1 MKKLRILFQYFLTL
15 MTTSYSQYSAKGDLI
30 WLMLRPWIFIPRVLY
45 ILLTFIFLFLRIL
58 FQGNSK
64 NKNVQKNLSKYLF
77 DVITDLGPCFIKLG
91 QALSTR
97 PDLVRQDWLTE
108 LTNLQDNLPAFDHK
122 IAVKIIEEELGAP
135 PTELFD
141 EFPESPIASA
151 SLGQVYK
158 TKTKNN
164 TYVAVKVQRPN
175 LYFLIRRDVVIL
187 RFIGTFFSPFLPLNI
202 GVGIGEIIDE
212 FGKALFDEI
221 DYEKEGENALKFAN
235 LFKNNPN
242 VFIPKFEK
250 EFSSKRIITTS
261 WIDGVKLRDRAL
273 LEENNLVPSS
283 FIKTCVISGLQQ
295 LFEYGYFHAD
305 PHPGNMF
312 ALKGG
317 NADYGNLAYVDFGM
331 MDTITNSDRLT
342 LIKAIVHIINDEYY
356 LLAKDFQKLG
366 FLTKEQDLQKLVVPL
381 KEVLGGSFGA
391 EVGTFNLKNVT
402 DKFSK
407 LMYSYPFRV
416 PSRFALII
424 RAVVSQEGLALRL
437 DPEFKILKIA
447 YPYIA
452 KKLLTDNSE
461 EILEI
466 LLEVVFD
473 KKGQIQIEKVESL
486 LNILFK
492 DSQNINS
499 DLIPVANAGLKLIA
513 SNKGSEV
520 RKNLLLSLI
529 KDDKLELTDAKKLL
543 SLIRDTFSPLNIA
556 KSAFQNIIS
565 PI

>member
-1 MKKLRILFQYFLTL
+1 MG
-15 MTTSYSQYSAKGDLI
+15 TSYSKYSPKGDMI
-30 WLMLRPWIFIPRVLY
+30 WLILRPWILLPRVLY
-45 ILLTFIFLFLRIL
+45 ILLTLIFLLVRIL
-58 FQGNSK
+58 FQGNSNSK
-64 NKNVQKNLSKYLF
+64 SVQKNLSKYLF

-108 LTNLQDNLPAFDHK
+108 LTNLQDNLPPFNHK
-122 IAVKIIEEELGAP
+122 IALKIIEDELGLPAN
-135 PTELFD
+135 ELFD
-141 EFPESPIASA
+141 YFPDEPIASA
-151 SLGQVYK
+151 SLGIVYK
-158 TKTKNN
+158 ARKKNN
-164 TYVAVKVQRPN
+164 NFCAVKVQRPN
-175 LYFLIRRDVVIL
+175 LYFLIRRDIVIL
-187 RFIGTFFSPFLPLNI
+187 KILATTFGSFLPLNI

-221 DYEKEGENALKFAN
+221 DYEQEGKNALKFAD
-235 LFKNNPN
+235 LFKFNPN
-242 VFIPKFEK
+242 VFIPKLEK
-250 EFSSKRIITTS
+250 DFSSKRVITTS
-261 WIDGVKLRDRAL
+261 WIDGVKLRDREI
-273 LEENNLVPSS
+273 LEQNNLIPSS
-283 FIKTCVISGLQQ
+283 YIRTCVISGLQQ

-317 NADYGNLAYVDFGM
+317 TLDNGHLAYVDFGM

-342 LIKAIVHIINDEYY
+342 LIKAIVHLINQEY
-356 LLAKDFQKLG
+356 LLMAKDFQKLG
-366 FLTKEQDLQKLVVPL
+366 FLTKEQDLEQLVEPL
-381 KEVLGGSFGA
+381 KEVLGGAFGA
-391 EVGTFNLKNVT
+391 EVGNFNLKNVT

-452 KKLLTDNSE
+452 KKLLTDNSD
-461 EILEI
+461 EIVNI

-473 KKGQIQIEKVESL
+473 NEGRIQIDKLESL
-486 LNILFK
+486 LNTLFK
-492 DSQNINS
+492 DTENINA
-499 DLIPVANAGLKLIA
+499 DLIPVANAGLKLIV

-520 RKNLLLSLI
+520 RKNLLLSLV
-529 KDDKLELTDAKKLL
+529 KDDRLEFKDAEKLL
-543 SLIRDTFSPLNIA
+543 ILLRDTFSPLKLA
-556 KSAFQNIIS
+556 KSVVQNIIS
-565 PI
+565 PA

>member
-1 MKKLRILFQYFLTL
+1 
-15 MTTSYSQYSAKGDLI
+15 MTRYYSQYSAKGDLI
-30 WLMLRPWIFIPRVLY
+30 WLILRPWIFIPRVLY
-45 ILLTFIFLFLRIL
+45 ILLTFVFLFLRIL

-122 IAVKIIEEELGAP
+122 IALKIIEDELGAP
-135 PTELFD
+135 PNELFD

-158 TKTKNN
+158 AKTKIN

-187 RFIGTFFSPFLPLNI
+187 RFLATFLSPTLPLNI

-221 DYEKEGENALKFAN
+221 DYEKEGENALKFSN
-235 LFKNNPN
+235 LFKDNPN
-242 VFIPKFEK
+242 VFIPKLEK
-250 EFSSKRIITTS
+250 KYSSKKIITTS

-273 LEENNLVPSS
+273 LEENNLVPAS

-317 NADYGNLAYVDFGM
+317 NADNGNLAYVDFGM

-366 FLTKEQDLQKLVVPL
+366 FLTKEQNLHKLVEPL
-381 KEVLGGSFGA
+381 KDVLGGSLSA
-391 EVGTFNLKNVT
+391 EVGNFNLKNVT

-452 KKLLTDNSE
+452 KKLLTDNSD

-473 KKGQIQIEKVESL
+473 KKGRIQIEKVESL

-492 DSQNINS
+492 DSENINS
-499 DLIPVANAGLKLIA
+499 DLIPVANAGLKLFV
-513 SNKGSEV
+513 SKKGSEV

-529 KDDKLELTDAKKLL
+529 KDDKLEFTDAKKLL
-543 SLIRDTFSPLNIA
+543 GLIRDTFSPLNIA
-556 KSAFQNIIS
+556 KSAVQNIIS
-565 PI
+565 TV

>member
-1 MKKLRILFQYFLTL
+1 MAIPYPK
-15 MTTSYSQYSAKGDLI
+15 YSAKGDLI
-30 WLMLRPWIFIPRVLY
+30 WLILRPWIFIPRVLY
-45 ILLTFIFLFLRIL
+45 ILLTLIFLLVRLL

-64 NKNVQKNLSKYLF
+64 NINVQKNLSKYLF
-77 DVITDLGPCFIKLG
+77 DVITSLGPCFIKLG

-97 PDLVRQDWLTE
+97 PDLIRQDWLTE
-108 LTNLQDNLPAFDHK
+108 LTNLQDNLPPFEHK
-122 IAVKIIEEELGAP
+122 IALKIIEEELGASAD
-135 PTELFD
+135 ELFD
-141 EFPESPIASA
+141 DFPIKPVASA

-158 TKTKNN
+158 AKIKNN
-164 TYVAVKVQRPN
+164 TYCAVKVQRPN
-175 LYFLIRRDVVIL
+175 LYFLVRRDIVIL
-187 RFIGTFFSPFLPLNI
+187 RILATTFSTFLPFNI

-221 DYEKEGENALKFAN
+221 DYEKEGINALKFAE
-235 LFKNNPN
+235 LFKSNPN

-250 EFSSKRIITTS
+250 DFSSKRVITTS
-261 WIDGVKLRDRAL
+261 WIDGIKLRDRSI
-273 LEENNLVPSS
+273 LEQNNLIPSS

-317 NADYGNLAYVDFGM
+317 TADSGHLAYIDFGM
-331 MDTITNSDRLT
+331 MDTITNTDRLT
-342 LIKAIVHIINDEYY
+342 LIKAIVHIINEEYF
-356 LLAKDFQKLG
+356 LLGKDFQKLG
-366 FLTKEQDLQKLVVPL
+366 FLTKEQDLEELVGPL

-391 EVGTFNLKNVT
+391 EVGNFNLKNVT

-437 DPEFKILKIA
+437 DPEFKILKVA

-452 KKLLTDNSE
+452 KKLLTDNSD

-473 KKGQIQIEKVESL
+473 KRGRIQIEKVESL
-486 LNILFK
+486 LNILFQDPK
-492 DSQNINS
+492 NISS
-499 DLIPVANAGLKLIA
+499 DLIPVANAGLKLFV
-513 SNKGSEV
+513 SKKGSEV
-520 RKNLLLSLI
+520 RKSLLLSII
-529 KDDKLELTDAKKLL
+529 KDDKLEFKDAKKLL
-543 SLIRDTFSPLNIA
+543 VLIRDTFSPLNIA
-556 KSAFQNIIS
+556 KSAVQNIVS
-565 PI
+565 PA

>member
-1 MKKLRILFQYFLTL
+1 
-15 MTTSYSQYSAKGDLI
+15 MTRSYSQYSAKGDLI
-30 WLMLRPWIFIPRVLY
+30 WLILRPWIFIPRVLY

-64 NKNVQKNLSKYLF
+64 NKNAQKNLSKYIF

-108 LTNLQDNLPAFDHK
+108 LTNLQDNLPAFDHE
-122 IAVKIIEEELGAP
+122 IALKIISEEFGEPAN
-135 PTELFD
+135 ELFD
-141 EFPESPIASA
+141 EFPDSPVASA

-158 TKTKNN
+158 AKIKNKNN
-164 TYVAVKVQRPN
+164 YVAVKVQRPN

-187 RFIGTFFSPFLPLNI
+187 RFLATFLSPFLPLNI

-221 DYEKEGENALKFAN
+221 DYQKEAENAMRFAN
-235 LFKNNPN
+235 LFKENPN
-242 VFIPKFEK
+242 IFIPKLEK
-250 EFSSKRIITTS
+250 QFSSKRVITTS

-273 LEENNLVPSS
+273 LEENNLIPAS

-295 LFEYGYFHAD
+295 LFEFGYFHAD

-317 NADYGNLAYVDFGM
+317 NADCGNLAYVDFGM

-342 LIKAIVHIINDEYY
+342 LIKAIVHIINEEYY
-356 LLAKDFQKLG
+356 LLAEDFQKLG
-366 FLTKEQDLQKLVVPL
+366 FLTKEQDLQQLVEPL
-381 KEVLGGSFGA
+381 KKVLGGSLGA
-391 EVGTFNLKNVT
+391 EVGNFNLKNVT

-473 KKGQIQIEKVESL
+473 NKGRIQIEKVESL

-492 DSQNINS
+492 DSDNINS
-499 DLIPVANAGLKLIA
+499 DLIPVANAGLKLFV
-513 SNKGSEV
+513 SEKGSEV

-529 KDDKLELTDAKKLL
+529 KDDKLEFTDAKKLL
-543 SLIRDTFSPLNIA
+543 SLFRDTFNPLNIA
-556 KSAFQNIIS
+556 KSAVQNIIS
-565 PI
+565 PV

>member
-1 MKKLRILFQYFLTL
+1 MANY
-15 MTTSYSQYSAKGDLI
+15 YSTYSPKGDLI
-30 WLMLRPWIFIPRVLY
+30 WLMLRPWIFIPRILY
-45 ILLTFIFLFLRIL
+45 IFLTFIFLLLRIL

-64 NKNVQKNLSKYLF
+64 SKIVQKNLSKYIF
-77 DVITDLGPCFIKLG
+77 DVITNLGPCFIKLG

-108 LTNLQDNLPAFDHK
+108 LTNLQDNLPPFDHK
-122 IAVKIIEEELGAP
+122 IALKIIEKELGAP
-135 PTELFD
+135 ANELFD
-141 EFPESPIASA
+141 EFPNSPIASA

-158 TKTKNN
+158 AKTKNN
-164 TYVAVKVQRPN
+164 TYCAVKVQRPN

-187 RFIGTFFSPFLPLNI
+187 KFLANIFSPFLPLNI
-202 GVGIGEIIDE
+202 GVGIDEIIDE

-221 DYEKEGENALKFAN
+221 DYEKEGLNAVKFAN
-235 LFKNNPN
+235 LFKSNPN

-250 EFSSKRIITTS
+250 DFSSKRVITTS
-261 WIDGVKLRDRAL
+261 WIDGLKLRDRNV
-273 LEENNLVPSS
+273 LEQNNLIPSS

-295 LFEYGYFHAD
+295 LFEHGYFHAD

-312 ALKGG
+312 ALSGG
-317 NADYGNLAYVDFGM
+317 NADCGNLAYVDFGM
-331 MDTITNSDRLT
+331 MDTISNSDRLT
-342 LIKAIVHIINDEYY
+342 LIKAIVHIINEEYY

-366 FLTKEQDLQKLVVPL
+366 FLTKEQDLHKLVGPL
-381 KEVLGGSFGA
+381 KEVLGGSLGS
-391 EVGTFNLKNVT
+391 EVGNFNLKNVT

-437 DPEFKILKIA
+437 DPNFKILNIA

-452 KKLLTDNSE
+452 KKLLTDNSD

-473 KKGQIQIEKVESL
+473 SEGRIQIEKVESL
-486 LNILFK
+486 LNTIFK
-492 DSQNINS
+492 DSENFNS
-499 DLIPVANAGLKLIA
+499 ELIPVANAGIKLFV
-513 SNKGSEV
+513 SKKGSEV

-529 KDDKLELTDAKKLL
+529 KDDKLELGDAKKLIN
-543 SLIRDTFSPLNIA
+543 LIKSTFSPINIA
-556 KSAFQNIIS
+556 KSAVQNIIS
-565 PI
+565 PA

>member
-1 MKKLRILFQYFLTL
+1 MANSDSNYFL
-15 MTTSYSQYSAKGDLI
+15 KRDLI
-30 WLMLRPWIFIPRVLY
+30 WLLLRPWIFIPRVLY
-45 ILLTFIFLFLRIL
+45 ILLNLIFLLIRIL

-64 NKNVQKNLSKYLF
+64 SKNVQKNLSKYLF
-77 DVITDLGPCFIKLG
+77 DVITDLGPCYIKLG

-108 LTNLQDNLPAFDHK
+108 LTNLQDNLPPFDHE
-122 IAVKIIEEELGAP
+122 IALNIIEEEFGAP
-135 PTELFD
+135 ANELFED
-141 EFPESPIASA
+141 FPDKPVASA

-158 TKTKNN
+158 AKTRKNSFC
-164 TYVAVKVQRPN
+164 AVKIQRPN
-175 LYFLIRRDVVIL
+175 LYFIIRRDIVIL
-187 RFIGTFFSPFLPLNI
+187 RILATFFSPFLPLNI

-212 FGKALFDEI
+212 FGKSLFDEI
-221 DYEKEGENALKFAN
+221 DYEKEGNNALKFAS

-250 EFSSKRIITTS
+250 DFSSKRVITTS
-261 WIDGVKLRDRAL
+261 WVDGVKLRDRSL
-273 LEENNLVPSS
+273 LEQNNLMPSS

-312 ALKGG
+312 ALRGG
-317 NADYGNLAYVDFGM
+317 NADFGHLAYVDFGM

-342 LIKAIVHIINDEYY
+342 LIKAIVHLINEEYL

-366 FLTKEQDLQKLVVPL
+366 FLTKEQNLEELVEPL
-381 KEVLGGSFGA
+381 REVLGGSFGA
-391 EVGTFNLKNVT
+391 QVGNFNLKNVT
-402 DKFSK
+402 DEFSK
-407 LMYSYPFRV
+407 LMYKYPFRV

-437 DPEFKILKIA
+437 DPEFKILRIA

-473 KKGQIQIEKVESL
+473 NAGRIQIEKVESL
-486 LNILFK
+486 FNTLFK
-492 DSQNINS
+492 DSNNLNS
-499 DLIPVANAGLKLIA
+499 DLIPVANAGLKLFI
-513 SNKGSEV
+513 SKKGSEV
-520 RKNLLLSLI
+520 RKSLLLSLI
-529 KDDKLELTDAKKLL
+529 KDDKLELNDAKKLL
-543 SLIRDTFSPLNIA
+543 NLIKDTFSPLNIA
-556 KSAFQNIIS
+556 KSAVQNIIS
-565 PI
+565 PA

>member
-1 MKKLRILFQYFLTL
+1 MKR
-15 MTTSYSQYSAKGDLI
+15 SYSKYSAKDNLLWLI
-30 WLMLRPWIFIPRVLY
+30 LRPWIFIPRILY
-45 ILLTFIFLFLRIL
+45 ILLTLFFLFLRIL

-122 IAVKIIEEELGAP
+122 IALKIVEEELGENP
-135 PTELFD
+135 NELFD

-158 TKTKNN
+158 TKTKNR

-175 LYFLIRRDVVIL
+175 LYFTIRRDVVIL
-187 RFIGTFFSPFLPLNI
+187 RFLSTFLSPFLPLNI

-221 DYEKEGENALKFAN
+221 DYEKEGEIALKFAN
-235 LFKNNPN
+235 LFRDNPN
-242 VFIPKFEK
+242 VFIPKLEK
-250 EFSSKRIITTS
+250 KFSSKRIITTS
-261 WIDGVKLRDRAL
+261 WIDGVKLRDRTL
-273 LEENNLVPSS
+273 LEENNLIPAS

-366 FLTKEQDLQKLVVPL
+366 FLTKKQDLQKLVEPL

-391 EVGTFNLKNVT
+391 EVGNFNLKNVT

-452 KKLLTDNSE
+452 KKLLTDNSD

-473 KKGQIQIEKVESL
+473 NKGRIQIEKVESL

-492 DSQNINS
+492 DSENINS
-499 DLIPVANAGLKLIA
+499 DLIPVANAGLKLFV
-513 SNKGSEV
+513 SKKGSEV

-529 KDDKLELTDAKKLL
+529 KDEKLEFSDAKKLL
-543 SLIRDTFSPLNIA
+543 ALIRDTFSPLNIA
-556 KSAFQNIIS
+556 KSAVQNIIS
-565 PI
+565 TV

>member
-1 MKKLRILFQYFLTL
+1 MMRSNSK
-15 MTTSYSQYSAKGDLI
+15 YSAKGNLVWLI
-30 WLMLRPWIFIPRVLY
+30 LRPWIFLPRLLY
-45 ILLTFIFLFLRIL
+45 IFLTFIFLFLRIL

-122 IAVKIIEEELGAP
+122 IALKIIEEELGTPANK
-135 PTELFD
+135 LFD
-141 EFPESPIASA
+141 EFPDSPIASA

-158 TKTKNN
+158 AKVNN
-164 TYVAVKVQRPN
+164 TYLAVKVQRPN

-187 RFIGTFFSPFLPLNI
+187 RFLGTFLSPFLPLNI

-221 DYEKEGENALKFAN
+221 DYQKEAENALRFAN
-235 LFKNNPN
+235 LFKENPN
-242 VFIPKFEK
+242 IFIPKLEK
-250 EFSSKRIITTS
+250 QFSSKRIITTS
-261 WIDGVKLRDRAL
+261 WIDGVKLRDRSV
-273 LEENNLVPSS
+273 LEQNNLIPTS

-295 LFEYGYFHAD
+295 LFEFGYFHAD

-312 ALKGG
+312 ALRGG
-317 NADYGNLAYVDFGM
+317 NADCGNLAYVDFGM
-331 MDTITNSDRLT
+331 MDKITNSDRLI

-366 FLTKEQDLQKLVVPL
+366 FLNQDQDLQELVLPL
-381 KEVLGGSFGA
+381 KEVLGGSLGA
-391 EVGTFNLKNVT
+391 QVGNFNLKNVT

-466 LLEVVFD
+466 LLEVIFD
-473 KKGQIQIEKVESL
+473 SEGRIQIEKVESL
-486 LNILFK
+486 FNVLFK
-492 DSQNINS
+492 NTENLNS
-499 DLIPVANAGLKLIA
+499 DLIPVANAGLKLFV
-513 SNKGSEV
+513 SKKGSEV

-529 KDDKLELTDAKKLL
+529 KDDKLELSDAKKLIT
-543 SLIRDTFSPLNIA
+543 LIRDIFSPLNIA
-556 KSAFQNIIS
+556 KSAVQKIIS
-565 PI
+565 PV

>member
-1 MKKLRILFQYFLTL
+1 
-15 MTTSYSQYSAKGDLI
+15 MTRSYTEYSAKSDLF

-45 ILLTFIFLFLRIL
+45 ILLTLIFLFLRIL
-58 FQGNSK
+58 FQGNNK

-122 IAVKIIEEELGAP
+122 IALKIIQEELGAP
-135 PTELFD
+135 VDKLFE
-141 EFPESPIASA
+141 EFPDVPIASA

-158 TKTKNN
+158 AKIKNN
-164 TYVAVKVQRPN
+164 TYLAVKVQRPN
-175 LYFLIRRDVVIL
+175 LYFIIRRDVVIL
-187 RFIGTFFSPFLPLNI
+187 RFFATFFSPFLPLNI

-221 DYEKEGENALKFAN
+221 DYEKEAANALKFAN
-235 LFKNNPN
+235 LFKENPN
-242 VFIPKFEK
+242 VFIPNLEK
-250 EFSSKRIITTS
+250 QFSSKRIITTS

-273 LEENNLVPSS
+273 LEQNNLIPSS

-317 NADYGNLAYVDFGM
+317 NADCGNLAYVDFGM

-342 LIKAIVHIINDEYY
+342 LIKAIVHIINEEYY

-366 FLTKEQDLQKLVVPL
+366 FLTKDQPLEEIVGPL
-381 KEVLGGSFGA
+381 KEVLGGSFDA
-391 EVGTFNLKNVT
+391 QVGNFNLKNVT

-473 KKGQIQIEKVESL
+473 TQGRIQIEKVESL

-492 DSQNINS
+492 DSENINS
-499 DLIPVANAGLKLIA
+499 DLIPVANAGLKLFVTK
-513 SNKGSEV
+513 KGSEV

-556 KSAFQNIIS
+556 RSAVQKIIS
-565 PI
+565 PV

>member
-1 MKKLRILFQYFLTL
+1 MKS
-15 MTTSYSQYSAKGDLI
+15 SYSKYSAKDDLL
-30 WLMLRPWIFIPRVLY
+30 WLILRPWIFIPRVLY
-45 ILLTFIFLFLRIL
+45 ILLTFIFLFLRLL

-64 NKNVQKNLSKYLF
+64 NKNVQKNISKYLF

-108 LTNLQDNLPAFDHK
+108 LTNLQDNLPPFDHK
-122 IAVKIIEEELGAP
+122 IALKIIEDELGAP
-135 PTELFD
+135 AQELFD
-141 EFPESPIASA
+141 EFPDSPIASA

-158 TKTKNN
+158 AKTKNN
-164 TYVAVKVQRPN
+164 SYLAVKVQRPN

-187 RFIGTFFSPFLPLNI
+187 RLLATVFSPFLPLNI

-221 DYEKEGENALKFAN
+221 DYEKEGENALKFAD

-242 VFIPKFEK
+242 VFIPKLEK
-250 EFSSKRIITTS
+250 TFSSKLIITTS

-273 LEENNLVPSS
+273 LEQNNLIPAS

-317 NADYGNLAYVDFGM
+317 NADCGNLAYVDFGM

-342 LIKAIVHIINDEYY
+342 LIKAIVHIINEEYY
-356 LLAKDFQKLG
+356 LLAEDFQKLG
-366 FLTKEQDLQKLVVPL
+366 FLTKEQDLQKLVEPL

-391 EVGTFNLKNVT
+391 EVGNFNLKNVT

-492 DSQNINS
+492 DSENINS
-499 DLIPVANAGLKLIA
+499 DLIPVANAGLKLFV
-513 SNKGSEV
+513 SKKGSEV

-529 KDDKLELTDAKKLL
+529 KEEKLEFTDAKKLL
-543 SLIRDTFSPLNIA
+543 ALIRDTFSPLNIA
-556 KSAFQNIIS
+556 KSAVQNIIS
-565 PI
+565 TV

>member
-1 MKKLRILFQYFLTL
+1 MAIP
-15 MTTSYSQYSAKGDLI
+15 YSEYSPKGDLI
-30 WLMLRPWIFIPRVLY
+30 WLILRPWIFIPRVLY
-45 ILLTFIFLFLRIL
+45 ILLTLFFLFLRIL

-64 NKNVQKNLSKYLF
+64 NKNVQKNLSKHLF

-108 LTNLQDNLPAFDHK
+108 LTNLQDNLPPFQHI
-122 IAVKIIEEELGAP
+122 IALKIIEEELGAP
-135 PTELFD
+135 ANELFD
-141 EFPESPIASA
+141 EFPDNPVASA

-158 TKTKNN
+158 AKTKNN
-164 TYVAVKVQRPN
+164 TYCAVKVQRPN
-175 LYFLIRRDVVIL
+175 LYFLIRRDIVIL
-187 RFIGTFFSPFLPLNI
+187 KILATTFSPFLPLNI

-212 FGKALFDEI
+212 FGKALFEEI
-221 DYEKEGENALKFAN
+221 DYEKEAKNAMKFAE
-235 LFKNNPN
+235 LFKSNPN
-242 VFIPKFEK
+242 VFIPNLEND
-250 EFSSKRIITTS
+250 FSSKRVITTS
-261 WIDGVKLRDRAL
+261 WIDGVKLRDREI
-273 LEENNLVPSS
+273 LEKNNLVPAS

-295 LFEYGYFHAD
+295 LFEHGYFHAD

-317 NADYGNLAYVDFGM
+317 SKDSGHLAYVDFGM

-342 LIKAIVHIINDEYY
+342 LIKAIVHIINEQYL

-366 FLTKEQDLQKLVVPL
+366 FLTKEQDLNKIVEPL
-381 KEVLGGSFGA
+381 KEVLGGSLTA
-391 EVGTFNLKNVT
+391 KVADFNLKNVT

-437 DPEFKILKIA
+437 DPEFKILKVA

-452 KKLLTDNSE
+452 KKLLTDNSD
-461 EILEI
+461 EIVEI

-473 KKGQIQIEKVESL
+473 NKGRIQIEKVESL

-492 DSQNINS
+492 DSETINA
-499 DLIPVANAGLKLIA
+499 DLIPVANAGIKLFV
-513 SNKGSEV
+513 SKKGSEV

-529 KDDKLELTDAKKLL
+529 KDDKLELKDAKKLL
-543 SLIRDTFSPLNIA
+543 SLIRETFSPLNIA
-556 KSAFQNIIS
+556 KSAFQSIIS
-565 PI
+565 PA